1 MKKNKKGIN
10 VSAPIVPYTDQDT
23 YPTHEAIYGKGGWKS
38 VRTIEDLKAI
48 PKERLED
55 GCIVRVVE
63 SSSSSGSAVEFYY
76 DSSIKDGASIP
87 SSITDPIERE
97 VYPYKFR
104 KWAPGYLPT
113 KLSDLENDMAFI
125 AEVHNTEENG
135 DYVYLDPNNADDKNA
150 IEKILVGRARGI
162 YQELALAFL
171 NKNSSTTVKV
181 DTNEDGVVDGNDNS
195 IPIHGLVTVDDTGKI
210 PNDLLE
216 YPGKYVESLVAI
228 FPDDFCYDPL
238 DPASWWDTDDKG
250 VLVKVAPGGPKPAD
264 YPNSDQSEA
273 LGWDHP
279 EVTEKDQKY
288 YISEYYKSSGNSNS
302 IVDNAYRNKVAV
314 VTSSDP
320 NDFSWTASDP
330 IWNDIIYV
338 DEFRRTAFIVKNDG
352 IIVEKSIGRDLIR
365 TIEELM
371 RPATILEVP
380 TEWNNWGISA
390 KVAYQILLEIDK
402 IVAWGEDISDE
413 RNQRKEADAAINA
426 RIDDLWD
433 KLNAHIQDKNN
444 PHNVTREQLG
454 VGESDEVTFSKV
466 TANGFFMS
474 VGSAGKMASK
484 EVMMS
489 DLPAE
494 EETPEEEVISAVSEK
509 TSSAQLLT
517 PRVKISS
524 SNNPSLRVG
533 PSDGSYEWQEELK
546 NEKEEREAADAELNK
561 RIDEVE
567 AAMNAHIA
575 RRDNP
580 HETNRGHLKIDT
592 TDAVVFSKV
601 NAPNGFF
608 QANGTPAVFKVATLD
623 PKEEKLNE
631 LESKIKELEAEI
643 AKLRKV

>member
-1 MKKNKKGIN
+1 MEKNKKGIN

-48 PKERLED
+48 PKGRLED

-125 AEVHNTEENG
+125 AEVHDTEENG
-135 DYVYLDPNNADDKNA
+135 DYTYLDPNNADDKNA

-216 YPGKYVESLVAI
+216 YPGKYVESLVAM
-228 FPDDFCYDPL
+228 FPDDFCEDPL
-238 DPASWWDTDDKG
+238 DPAAYFVYLNGKPSKIDSEGKPVTADT
-250 VLVKVAPGGPKPAD
+250 
-264 YPNSDQSEA
+264 PNSFQSEA
-273 LGWDHP
+273 LKWDHP
-279 EVTEKDQKY
+279 QVTEKDQKY
-288 YISEYYKSSGNSNS
+288 YISEYYKYKENNT
-302 IVDNAYRNKVAV
+302 VYNAYRNKVAV

-380 TEWNNWGISA
+380 TEWDNWGISA

-402 IVAWGEDISDE
+402 IVAWGEDISEE
-413 RNQRKEADAAINA
+413 RNKRKEADEAINK

-474 VGSAGKMASK
+474 VGSAGRMAS
-484 EVMMS
+484 EGIMMS
-489 DLPAE
+489 DISAD
-494 EETPEEEVISAVSEK
+494 EETHEEEVISAVSEK

-517 PRVKISS
+517 SRVRISS
-524 SNNPSLRVG
+524 SSNPSLRVG
-533 PSDGSYEWQEELK
+533 PSDGTYDWQEELE
-546 NEKEEREAADAELNK
+546 NEREEREAADAELNK

-592 TDAVVFSKV
+592 TDAVIFSKV

-608 QANGTPAVFKVATLD
+608 QANGKAAVFKVATPD
-623 PKEEKLNE
+623 PEEEKLNE
-631 LESKIKELEAEI
+631 LESKVKELEAEI

>member
-48 PKERLED
+48 PKGRLED

-125 AEVHNTEENG
+125 AEVHDTEENG
-135 DYVYLDPNNADDKNA
+135 DYTYLDPNNADDKNA

-216 YPGKYVESLVAI
+216 YPGKYVESLVAM
-228 FPDDFCYDPL
+228 FPDDFCEDPL
-238 DPASWWDTDDKG
+238 DPAAYFVYLNGKPSKIDSEGKPVTADT
-250 VLVKVAPGGPKPAD
+250 
-264 YPNSDQSEA
+264 PNSFQSEA
-273 LGWDHP
+273 LKWDHP
-279 EVTEKDQKY
+279 QVTEKDQKY
-288 YISEYYKSSGNSNS
+288 YISEYYKYKENNT
-302 IVDNAYRNKVAV
+302 VYNAYRNKVAV

-380 TEWNNWGISA
+380 TEWDNWGISA

-402 IVAWGEDISDE
+402 IVAWGEDISEE
-413 RNQRKEADAAINA
+413 RNKRKEADEAINK

-474 VGSAGKMASK
+474 VGSAGKMAL
-484 EVMMS
+484 EGIMMS
-489 DLPAE
+489 DISAD
-494 EETPEEEVISAVSEK
+494 EETHEEEVISAVSEK

-517 PRVKISS
+517 PRVRISS
-524 SNNPSLRVG
+524 SSNPSLRVG
-533 PSDGSYEWQEELK
+533 PSDGTYDWQEELE
-546 NEKEEREAADAELNK
+546 NEREEREAADAELNK

-592 TDAVVFSKV
+592 TDAVIFSKV

-608 QANGTPAVFKVATLD
+608 QANGKAAVFKVATPD
-623 PKEEKLNE
+623 PEEEKLNE
-631 LESKIKELEAEI
+631 LESKVKELEAEI

>member
-1 MKKNKKGIN
+1 MGKNKKGIN

-48 PKERLED
+48 PKGRLED

-125 AEVHNTEENG
+125 AEVHDTEENG
-135 DYVYLDPNNADDKNA
+135 DYTYLDPNNADDKNA

-216 YPGKYVESLVAI
+216 YPGKYVESLVAM
-228 FPDDFCYDPL
+228 FPDDFCEDPL
-238 DPASWWDTDDKG
+238 DPAAYFVYLNGKPSKIDSEGKPVTADT
-250 VLVKVAPGGPKPAD
+250 
-264 YPNSDQSEA
+264 PNSFQSEA
-273 LGWDHP
+273 LKWDHP
-279 EVTEKDQKY
+279 QVTEKDQKY
-288 YISEYYKSSGNSNS
+288 YISEYYKYKENNT
-302 IVDNAYRNKVAV
+302 VYNAYRNKVAV

-380 TEWNNWGISA
+380 TEWDNWGISA

-402 IVAWGEDISDE
+402 IVAWGEDISEE
-413 RNQRKEADAAINA
+413 RNKRKEADEAINK

-474 VGSAGKMASK
+474 VGSAGKMAL
-484 EVMMS
+484 EGIMMS
-489 DLPAE
+489 DISAD
-494 EETPEEEVISAVSEK
+494 EETHEEEVISAVSEK

-517 PRVKISS
+517 PRVRISS
-524 SNNPSLRVG
+524 SSNPSLRVG
-533 PSDGSYEWQEELK
+533 PSDGTYDWQEELE
-546 NEKEEREAADAELNK
+546 NEREEREAADAELNK

-592 TDAVVFSKV
+592 TDAVIFSKV

-608 QANGTPAVFKVATLD
+608 QANGKAAVFKVATPD
-623 PKEEKLNE
+623 PEEEKLNE

>member
-1 MKKNKKGIN
+1 MEKNKKGIN

-48 PKERLED
+48 PKGRLED

-125 AEVHNTEENG
+125 AEVHDTEENG
-135 DYVYLDPNNADDKNA
+135 DYTYLDPNNADDKNA

-216 YPGKYVESLVAI
+216 YPGKYVESLVAM
-228 FPDDFCYDPL
+228 FPDDFCEDPL
-238 DPASWWDTDDKG
+238 DPAAYFVYLNRKPSKIDSEGKPVTADT
-250 VLVKVAPGGPKPAD
+250 
-264 YPNSDQSEA
+264 PNSFQSEA
-273 LGWDHP
+273 LKWDHP
-279 EVTEKDQKY
+279 QVTEKDQKY
-288 YISEYYKSSGNSNS
+288 YISEYYKYKENNT
-302 IVDNAYRNKVAV
+302 VYNAYRNKVAV

-380 TEWNNWGISA
+380 TEWDNWGISA

-402 IVAWGEDISDE
+402 IVAWGEDISEE
-413 RNQRKEADAAINA
+413 RNKRKEADEAINK

-474 VGSAGKMASK
+474 VGSAGKMAL
-484 EVMMS
+484 EGIMMS
-489 DLPAE
+489 DISAD
-494 EETPEEEVISAVSEK
+494 EETHEEEVISAVSEK

-517 PRVKISS
+517 PRVRISS
-524 SNNPSLRVG
+524 SSNPSLRVG
-533 PSDGSYEWQEELK
+533 PSDGTYDWQEELE
-546 NEKEEREAADAELNK
+546 NEREEREAADAELNK

-592 TDAVVFSKV
+592 TDAVIFSKV

-608 QANGTPAVFKVATLD
+608 QANGKAAVFKVATPD
-623 PKEEKLNE
+623 PEEEKLNE
-631 LESKIKELEAEI
+631 LESKVKELEAEI

>member
-1 MKKNKKGIN
+1 MEKNKKGIN

-48 PKERLED
+48 PKGRLED

-125 AEVHNTEENG
+125 AEVHDTEENG
-135 DYVYLDPNNADDKNA
+135 DYTYLDPNNADDKNA

-216 YPGKYVESLVAI
+216 YPGKYVESLVAM
-228 FPDDFCYDPL
+228 FPDDFCEDPL
-238 DPASWWDTDDKG
+238 DPAAYFVYLNGKPSKIDSEGKPVTADT
-250 VLVKVAPGGPKPAD
+250 
-264 YPNSDQSEA
+264 PNSFQSEA
-273 LGWDHP
+273 LKWDHP
-279 EVTEKDQKY
+279 QVTEKDQKY
-288 YISEYYKSSGNSNS
+288 YISEYYKYKENNT
-302 IVDNAYRNKVAV
+302 VYNAYRNKVAV

-380 TEWNNWGISA
+380 TEWDNWGISA

-402 IVAWGEDISDE
+402 IVAWGEDISEE
-413 RNQRKEADAAINA
+413 RNKRKEADEAINK

-474 VGSAGKMASK
+474 VGSAGKMAL
-484 EVMMS
+484 EGIMMRDIS
-489 DLPAE
+489 AD
-494 EETPEEEVISAVSEK
+494 EETHEEEVISAVSEK

-517 PRVKISS
+517 PRVRISS
-524 SNNPSLRVG
+524 SSNPSLRVG
-533 PSDGSYEWQEELK
+533 PSDGTYDWQEELE
-546 NEKEEREAADAELNK
+546 NEREEREAADAELNK

-592 TDAVVFSKV
+592 TDAVIFSKV

-608 QANGTPAVFKVATLD
+608 QANGKAAVFKVATPD
-623 PKEEKLNE
+623 PEEEKLNE

>member
-1 MKKNKKGIN
+1 MEKNKKGIN

-228 FPDDFCYDPL
+228 FPDDFCEDPL
-238 DPASWWDTDDKG
+238 DPAAYFVYLNGKPSKIDSEGKPVTADT
-250 VLVKVAPGGPKPAD
+250 
-264 YPNSDQSEA
+264 PNSFQSEA
-273 LGWDHP
+273 LKWDHP
-279 EVTEKDQKY
+279 QVTEKDQKY
-288 YISEYYKSSGNSNS
+288 YISEYYKYKENNT
-302 IVDNAYRNKVAV
+302 VYNAYRNKVAV

-380 TEWNNWGISA
+380 TEWDNLGISA

-402 IVAWGEDISDE
+402 IVAWGEDISEE
-413 RNQRKEADAAINA
+413 RNKRKEADEAINK

-474 VGSAGKMASK
+474 VGSAGKMAL
-484 EVMMS
+484 EGIMMS
-489 DLPAE
+489 DISAD
-494 EETPEEEVISAVSEK
+494 EETHEEEVISAVSEK

-517 PRVKISS
+517 PRVRISS
-524 SNNPSLRVG
+524 SSNPSLRVG
-533 PSDGSYEWQEELK
+533 PSDGTYDWQEELE
-546 NEKEEREAADAELNK
+546 NEREEREAADAELNK

-592 TDAVVFSKV
+592 TDAVIFSKV

-608 QANGTPAVFKVATLD
+608 QANGKAAVFKVATPD
-623 PKEEKLNE
+623 PEEEKLNE

>member
-1 MKKNKKGIN
+1 MEKNKKGIN

-125 AEVHNTEENG
+125 AEVHDTEENG
-135 DYVYLDPNNADDKNA
+135 DYTYLDPNNADDKNA

-216 YPGKYVESLVAI
+216 YPGKYVESLVAM
-228 FPDDFCYDPL
+228 FPDDFCEDPL
-238 DPASWWDTDDKG
+238 DPAAYFVYLNGKPSKIDSEGKPVTADT
-250 VLVKVAPGGPKPAD
+250 
-264 YPNSDQSEA
+264 PNSFQSEA
-273 LGWDHP
+273 LKWDHP
-279 EVTEKDQKY
+279 QVTEKDQKY
-288 YISEYYKSSGNSNS
+288 YISEYYKYKENNT
-302 IVDNAYRNKVAV
+302 VYNAYRNKVAV

-380 TEWNNWGISA
+380 TEWDNWGISA

-474 VGSAGKMASK
+474 VGSAGKMAL
-484 EVMMS
+484 EGIMMS
-489 DLPAE
+489 DISAD
-494 EETPEEEVISAVSEK
+494 EETHEEEVISAVSEK

-517 PRVKISS
+517 PRVRISS
-524 SNNPSLRVG
+524 SSNPSLRVG
-533 PSDGSYEWQEELK
+533 PSDGTYDWQEELE
-546 NEKEEREAADAELNK
+546 NEREERKAADAELNK

-592 TDAVVFSKV
+592 TDAVIFSKV

-608 QANGTPAVFKVATLD
+608 QANGKAAVFKVATPD
-623 PKEEKLNE
+623 PEEEKLNE

>member
-1 MKKNKKGIN
+1 MEKNKKGIN

-48 PKERLED
+48 PKGRLED

-125 AEVHNTEENG
+125 AEVHDTEENG
-135 DYVYLDPNNADDKNA
+135 DYTYLDPNNADDKNA

-216 YPGKYVESLVAI
+216 YPGKYVESLVAM
-228 FPDDFCYDPL
+228 FPDDFCEDPL
-238 DPASWWDTDDKG
+238 DPAAYFVYLNGKPSKIDNEGKPVTADT
-250 VLVKVAPGGPKPAD
+250 
-264 YPNSDQSEA
+264 PNSFQSEA
-273 LGWDHP
+273 LKWDHP
-279 EVTEKDQKY
+279 QVTEKDQKY
-288 YISEYYKSSGNSNS
+288 YISEYYKYKENNT
-302 IVDNAYRNKVAV
+302 VYNAYRNKVAV

-380 TEWNNWGISA
+380 TEWDNWGISA

-402 IVAWGEDISDE
+402 IVAWGEDISEE
-413 RNQRKEADAAINA
+413 RNKRKEADEAINK

-474 VGSAGKMASK
+474 VGSAGKMAL
-484 EVMMS
+484 EGIMMS
-489 DLPAE
+489 DISAD
-494 EETPEEEVISAVSEK
+494 EETHEEEVISAVSEK

-517 PRVKISS
+517 PRVRISS
-524 SNNPSLRVG
+524 SSNPSLRVG
-533 PSDGSYEWQEELK
+533 PSDGTYDWQEELE
-546 NEKEEREAADAELNK
+546 NEREEREAADAELNK

-592 TDAVVFSKV
+592 TDAVIFSKV

-608 QANGTPAVFKVATLD
+608 QANGKAAVFKVATPD
-623 PKEEKLNE
+623 PEEEKLNE

>member
-1 MKKNKKGIN
+1 MEKNKKGIN

-48 PKERLED
+48 PKGRLED

-125 AEVHNTEENG
+125 AEVHDTEENG
-135 DYVYLDPNNADDKNA
+135 DYTYLDPNNADDKNA
-150 IEKILVGRARGI
+150 IEKILAGRARGI

-216 YPGKYVESLVAI
+216 YPGKYVESLVAM
-228 FPDDFCYDPL
+228 FPDDFCEDPL
-238 DPASWWDTDDKG
+238 DPAAYFVYLNGKPSKIDSEGKPVTADT
-250 VLVKVAPGGPKPAD
+250 
-264 YPNSDQSEA
+264 PNSFQSEA
-273 LGWDHP
+273 LKWDHP
-279 EVTEKDQKY
+279 QVTEKDQKY
-288 YISEYYKSSGNSNS
+288 YISEYYKYKENNT
-302 IVDNAYRNKVAV
+302 VYNAYRNKVAV

-494 EETPEEEVISAVSEK
+494 EETHEEEVISAVSEK

-608 QANGTPAVFKVATLD
+608 QANGKAAVFKVATPD
-623 PKEEKLNE
+623 PEEEKLNE
-631 LESKIKELEAEI
+631 LESKVKELEAEI

>member
-1 MKKNKKGIN
+1 MEKNKKGIN

-48 PKERLED
+48 PKGRLED

-125 AEVHNTEENG
+125 AEVHDTEENG
-135 DYVYLDPNNADDKNA
+135 DYTYLDPNNADDKNA

-210 PNDLLE
+210 PNNLLE
-216 YPGKYVESLVAI
+216 YPGKYVESLVAM
-228 FPDDFCYDPL
+228 FPDDFCEDPL
-238 DPASWWDTDDKG
+238 DPAAYFVYLNGKPSKIDSEGKPVTADT
-250 VLVKVAPGGPKPAD
+250 
-264 YPNSDQSEA
+264 PNSFQSEA

-279 EVTEKDQKY
+279 QVTEKDQKY
-288 YISEYYKSSGNSNS
+288 YISEYYKYKENNT
-302 IVDNAYRNKVAV
+302 VYNAYRNKVAV

-380 TEWNNWGISA
+380 TEWDNWGISA

-402 IVAWGEDISDE
+402 IVAWGEDISEE
-413 RNQRKEADAAINA
+413 RNKRKEADEAINK

-474 VGSAGKMASK
+474 VGSAGKMAL
-484 EVMMS
+484 EGIMMS
-489 DLPAE
+489 DISAD
-494 EETPEEEVISAVSEK
+494 EETHEEEVISAVSEK

-517 PRVKISS
+517 PRVRISS
-524 SNNPSLRVG
+524 SSNPSLRVG
-533 PSDGSYEWQEELK
+533 PSDGTYDWQEELE
-546 NEKEEREAADAELNK
+546 NEREEREAADAELNK

-592 TDAVVFSKV
+592 TDAVIFSKV

-608 QANGTPAVFKVATLD
+608 QANGKAAVFKVATPD
-623 PKEEKLNE
+623 PEEEKLNE

>member
-1 MKKNKKGIN
+1 MEKNKKGIN

-48 PKERLED
+48 PKGRLED

-125 AEVHNTEENG
+125 AEVHDTEENG
-135 DYVYLDPNNADDKNA
+135 DYTYLDPNNADDKNA

-216 YPGKYVESLVAI
+216 YPGKYVESLVAM
-228 FPDDFCYDPL
+228 FPDDFCEDPL
-238 DPASWWDTDDKG
+238 DPAAYFVYLNGKPSKIDSEGKPVTADT
-250 VLVKVAPGGPKPAD
+250 
-264 YPNSDQSEA
+264 PNSFQSEA
-273 LGWDHP
+273 LKWNHP
-279 EVTEKDQKY
+279 QVTEKDQKY
-288 YISEYYKSSGNSNS
+288 YISEYYKYKENNT
-302 IVDNAYRNKVAV
+302 VYNAYRNKVAV

-338 DEFRRTAFIVKNDG
+338 DEIRRTAFIVKNDG

-380 TEWNNWGISA
+380 TEWDNWGISA

-402 IVAWGEDISDE
+402 IVAWGEDISEE
-413 RNQRKEADAAINA
+413 RNKRKEADEAINK

-474 VGSAGKMASK
+474 VGSAGKMAL
-484 EVMMS
+484 EGIMMS
-489 DLPAE
+489 DISAD
-494 EETPEEEVISAVSEK
+494 EETHEEEVISAVSEK

-517 PRVKISS
+517 PRVRISS
-524 SNNPSLRVG
+524 SSNPSLRVG
-533 PSDGSYEWQEELK
+533 PSDGTYDWQEELE
-546 NEKEEREAADAELNK
+546 NEREEREAADAELNK

-592 TDAVVFSKV
+592 TDAVIFSKV

-608 QANGTPAVFKVATLD
+608 QANGKAAVFKVATPD
-623 PKEEKLNE
+623 PEEEKLNE
-631 LESKIKELEAEI
+631 LESKVKELEAEI

>member
-1 MKKNKKGIN
+1 MEKNKKGIN

-38 VRTIEDLKAI
+38 VRTMEDLKAI
-48 PKERLED
+48 PKGRLED

-125 AEVHNTEENG
+125 AEVHDTEENG
-135 DYVYLDPNNADDKNA
+135 DYTYLDPNNADDKNA

-216 YPGKYVESLVAI
+216 YPGKYVESLVAM
-228 FPDDFCYDPL
+228 FPDDFCEDPL
-238 DPASWWDTDDKG
+238 DPAAYFVYLNG
-250 VLVKVAPGGPKPAD
+250 KPSKIDSEGKPVTAGT
-264 YPNSDQSEA
+264 PNSFQSEA
-273 LGWDHP
+273 LKWDHP
-279 EVTEKDQKY
+279 QVTEKDQKY
-288 YISEYYKSSGNSNS
+288 YISEYYKYKENNT
-302 IVDNAYRNKVAV
+302 VYNAYRNKVAV

-380 TEWNNWGISA
+380 TEWDNWGISA

-402 IVAWGEDISDE
+402 IVAWGEDISEE
-413 RNQRKEADAAINA
+413 RNKRKEADEAINK

-474 VGSAGKMASK
+474 VGSAGKMAL
-484 EVMMS
+484 EGIMMS
-489 DLPAE
+489 DISAD
-494 EETPEEEVISAVSEK
+494 EETHEEEVISAVSEK

-517 PRVKISS
+517 PRVRISS
-524 SNNPSLRVG
+524 SSNPSLRVG
-533 PSDGSYEWQEELK
+533 PSDGTYDWQEELE
-546 NEKEEREAADAELNK
+546 NEREEREAADAELNK

-592 TDAVVFSKV
+592 TDAVIFSKV

-608 QANGTPAVFKVATLD
+608 QANGKAAVFKVATPD
-623 PKEEKLNE
+623 PEEEKLNE

>member
-1 MKKNKKGIN
+1 MEKNKKGIN

-48 PKERLED
+48 PKGRLED

-125 AEVHNTEENG
+125 AEVHDTEENG
-135 DYVYLDPNNADDKNA
+135 DYTYLDPNNADDKNA

-216 YPGKYVESLVAI
+216 YPGKYVESLVAM
-228 FPDDFCYDPL
+228 FPDDFCEDPL
-238 DPASWWDTDDKG
+238 DPAAYFVYLNGKPSKIDSEGKPVTADT
-250 VLVKVAPGGPKPAD
+250 
-264 YPNSDQSEA
+264 PNSFQSEA
-273 LGWDHP
+273 LKWDHP
-279 EVTEKDQKY
+279 QVTEKDQKY
-288 YISEYYKSSGNSNS
+288 YISEYYKYKENNT
-302 IVDNAYRNKVAV
+302 VYNAYRNKVAV

-380 TEWNNWGISA
+380 TEWDNWGISA

-402 IVAWGEDISDE
+402 IVAWGEDISEE
-413 RNQRKEADAAINA
+413 RNKRKEADEAINK

-474 VGSAGKMASK
+474 VGSAGRMASK
-484 EVMMS
+484 GIMMS
-489 DLPAE
+489 DISAD
-494 EETPEEEVISAVSEK
+494 EETHEEEVISAVSEK

-517 PRVKISS
+517 SRVRISS
-524 SNNPSLRVG
+524 SSNPSLRVG
-533 PSDGSYEWQEELK
+533 PSDGTYDWQEELE
-546 NEKEEREAADAELNK
+546 NEREEREAADAELNK

>member
-1 MKKNKKGIN
+1 MEKNKKGIN

-48 PKERLED
+48 PKGRLED

-63 SSSSSGSAVEFYY
+63 SSSSSRSAVEFYY

-125 AEVHNTEENG
+125 AEVHDTEENG
-135 DYVYLDPNNADDKNA
+135 DYTYLDPNNADDKNA

-216 YPGKYVESLVAI
+216 YPGKYVESLVAM
-228 FPDDFCYDPL
+228 FPDDFCEDPL
-238 DPASWWDTDDKG
+238 DPAAYFVYLNGKPSKIDSEGKPVTADT
-250 VLVKVAPGGPKPAD
+250 
-264 YPNSDQSEA
+264 PNSFQSEA
-273 LGWDHP
+273 LKWDHP
-279 EVTEKDQKY
+279 QVTEKDQKY
-288 YISEYYKSSGNSNS
+288 YISEYYKYKENNT
-302 IVDNAYRNKVAV
+302 VYNAYRNKVAV

-380 TEWNNWGISA
+380 TEWDNWGISA

-402 IVAWGEDISDE
+402 IVAWGEDISEE
-413 RNQRKEADAAINA
+413 RNKRKEADEAINK

-484 EVMMS
+484 KVMMS

-494 EETPEEEVISAVSEK
+494 EETHEEEVISAVSEK

>member
-1 MKKNKKGIN
+1 MEKNKKGIN

-48 PKERLED
+48 PKGRLED

-125 AEVHNTEENG
+125 AEVHDTEENG
-135 DYVYLDPNNADDKNA
+135 DYTYLDPNNADDKNA

-216 YPGKYVESLVAI
+216 YPGKYVESLVAM
-228 FPDDFCYDPL
+228 FPDDFCEDPL
-238 DPASWWDTDDKG
+238 DPAAYFVYLNGKPSKIDSEGKPVTADT
-250 VLVKVAPGGPKPAD
+250 
-264 YPNSDQSEA
+264 PNSFQSEA
-273 LGWDHP
+273 LKWDHP
-279 EVTEKDQKY
+279 QVTEKDQKY
-288 YISEYYKSSGNSNS
+288 YISEYYKYKENNT
-302 IVDNAYRNKVAV
+302 VYNAYRNKVAV

-320 NDFSWTASDP
+320 NDFSWTASNP

-380 TEWNNWGISA
+380 TEWDNWGISA

-402 IVAWGEDISDE
+402 IVAWGEDISEE
-413 RNQRKEADAAINA
+413 RNKRKEADEAINK

-474 VGSAGKMASK
+474 VGSAGRMAS
-484 EVMMS
+484 EGIMMS
-489 DLPAE
+489 DISAD
-494 EETPEEEVISAVSEK
+494 EETHEEEVISAVSEK

-517 PRVKISS
+517 PRVRISS
-524 SNNPSLRVG
+524 SSNPSLRVG
-533 PSDGSYEWQEELK
+533 PSDGTYDWQEELE
-546 NEKEEREAADAELNK
+546 NEREEREAADAELNK

-592 TDAVVFSKV
+592 TDAVIFSKV

-608 QANGTPAVFKVATLD
+608 QANGKAAVFKVATPD
-623 PKEEKLNE
+623 PEEEKLNE
-631 LESKIKELEAEI
+631 LESKVKELEAEI

>member
-1 MKKNKKGIN
+1 MEKNKKGIN

-48 PKERLED
+48 PKGRLED

-125 AEVHNTEENG
+125 AEVHDTEENG
-135 DYVYLDPNNADDKNA
+135 DYTYLDPNNADDKNA

-216 YPGKYVESLVAI
+216 YPGKYVESLVAM
-228 FPDDFCYDPL
+228 FPDDFCEDPL
-238 DPASWWDTDDKG
+238 DPAAYFVYLNGKPSKIDSEGKPVTADT
-250 VLVKVAPGGPKPAD
+250 
-264 YPNSDQSEA
+264 PNSFQSEA

-279 EVTEKDQKY
+279 QVTEKDQKY
-288 YISEYYKSSGNSNS
+288 YISEYYKYKENNT
-302 IVDNAYRNKVAV
+302 VYNAYRNKVAV

-380 TEWNNWGISA
+380 TEWDNWGISA

-402 IVAWGEDISDE
+402 IVAWGEDISEE
-413 RNQRKEADAAINA
+413 RNKRKEADEAINK

-474 VGSAGKMASK
+474 VGSAGKMAL
-484 EVMMS
+484 EGIMMS
-489 DLPAE
+489 DISAD
-494 EETPEEEVISAVSEK
+494 EETHEEEVISAVSEK

-517 PRVKISS
+517 PRVRISS
-524 SNNPSLRVG
+524 SSNPSLRVG
-533 PSDGSYEWQEELK
+533 PSDGTYDWQEELE
-546 NEKEEREAADAELNK
+546 NEREEREAADAELNK

-592 TDAVVFSKV
+592 TDAVIFSKV

-608 QANGTPAVFKVATLD
+608 QANGKAAVFKVATPD
-623 PKEEKLNE
+623 PEEEKLNE

>member
-1 MKKNKKGIN
+1 MEKNKKGIN

-48 PKERLED
+48 PKGRLED

-125 AEVHNTEENG
+125 AEVHDTEENG
-135 DYVYLDPNNADDKNA
+135 DYTYLDPNNADDKNA

-216 YPGKYVESLVAI
+216 YPGKYVESLVAM
-228 FPDDFCYDPL
+228 FPDDFCEDPL
-238 DPASWWDTDDKG
+238 DPAAYFVYLNGKPSKIDSEGKPVTADT
-250 VLVKVAPGGPKPAD
+250 
-264 YPNSDQSEA
+264 PNSFQSEA
-273 LGWDHP
+273 LKWDHP
-279 EVTEKDQKY
+279 QVTEKDQKY
-288 YISEYYKSSGNSNS
+288 YISEYYKYKENNT
-302 IVDNAYRNKVAV
+302 VYNAYRNKVAV

-380 TEWNNWGISA
+380 TEWDNWGISA

-402 IVAWGEDISDE
+402 IVAWGEDISEE
-413 RNQRKEADAAINA
+413 RNKRKEADEAINK

-474 VGSAGKMASK
+474 IGSAGKMAL
-484 EVMMS
+484 EGIMMS
-489 DLPAE
+489 DISAD
-494 EETPEEEVISAVSEK
+494 EETHEEEVISAVSEK

-517 PRVKISS
+517 PRVRISS
-524 SNNPSLRVG
+524 SSNPSLRVG
-533 PSDGSYEWQEELK
+533 PSDGTYDWQEELE
-546 NEKEEREAADAELNK
+546 NEREEREAADAELNK

-592 TDAVVFSKV
+592 TDAVIFSKV

-608 QANGTPAVFKVATLD
+608 QANGKAAVFKVATPD
-623 PKEEKLNE
+623 PEEEKLNE

>member
-1 MKKNKKGIN
+1 MEKNKKGIN

-48 PKERLED
+48 PKGRLED

-125 AEVHNTEENG
+125 AEVHDTEENG
-135 DYVYLDPNNADDKNA
+135 DYTYLDPNNADDKNA

-181 DTNEDGVVDGNDNS
+181 DTNENGVVDGNDNS

-216 YPGKYVESLVAI
+216 YPGKYVESLVAM
-228 FPDDFCYDPL
+228 FPDDFCEDPL
-238 DPASWWDTDDKG
+238 DPAAYFVYLNGKPSKIDSEGKPVTADT
-250 VLVKVAPGGPKPAD
+250 
-264 YPNSDQSEA
+264 PNSFQSEA
-273 LGWDHP
+273 LKWDHP
-279 EVTEKDQKY
+279 QVTEKDQKY
-288 YISEYYKSSGNSNS
+288 YISEYYKYKENNT
-302 IVDNAYRNKVAV
+302 VYNAYRNKVAV

-380 TEWNNWGISA
+380 TEWDNWGISA

-402 IVAWGEDISDE
+402 IVAWGEDISEE
-413 RNQRKEADAAINA
+413 RNKRKEADEAINK

-474 VGSAGKMASK
+474 VGSAGKMAL
-484 EVMMS
+484 EGIMMS
-489 DLPAE
+489 DISAD
-494 EETPEEEVISAVSEK
+494 EETHEEEVISAVSEK

-517 PRVKISS
+517 PRVRISS
-524 SNNPSLRVG
+524 SSNPSLRVG
-533 PSDGSYEWQEELK
+533 PSDGTYDWQEELE
-546 NEKEEREAADAELNK
+546 NEREEREAADAELNK

-592 TDAVVFSKV
+592 TDAVIFSKV

-608 QANGTPAVFKVATLD
+608 QANGRAAVFKVATPD
-623 PKEEKLNE
+623 PEEEKLNE

>member
-1 MKKNKKGIN
+1 MEKNKKGIN

-48 PKERLED
+48 PKGRLED

-125 AEVHNTEENG
+125 AEVHDTEENG
-135 DYVYLDPNNADDKNA
+135 DYTYLDPNNADDKNV

-216 YPGKYVESLVAI
+216 YPGKYVESLVAM
-228 FPDDFCYDPL
+228 FPDDFCEDPL
-238 DPASWWDTDDKG
+238 DPAAYFVYLNG
-250 VLVKVAPGGPKPAD
+250 KPSKIDSEGKPVTANT
-264 YPNSDQSEA
+264 PNSFQSEA
-273 LGWDHP
+273 LKWDHP
-279 EVTEKDQKY
+279 QVTEKDQKY
-288 YISEYYKSSGNSNS
+288 YISEYYKYKENNT
-302 IVDNAYRNKVAV
+302 VYNAYRNKVAV

-380 TEWNNWGISA
+380 TEWDNWGISA

-402 IVAWGEDISDE
+402 IVAWGEDISEE
-413 RNQRKEADAAINA
+413 RNKRKEADEAINK

-474 VGSAGKMASK
+474 VGSAGRMAS
-484 EVMMS
+484 EGIMMS
-489 DLPAE
+489 DISAD
-494 EETPEEEVISAVSEK
+494 EETHEEEVISAVSEK

-517 PRVKISS
+517 PRVRISS
-524 SNNPSLRVG
+524 SSNPSLRVG
-533 PSDGSYEWQEELK
+533 PSDGTYDWQKELE
-546 NEKEEREAADAELNK
+546 NEREEREAADAELNK

-592 TDAVVFSKV
+592 TDAVIFSKV

-608 QANGTPAVFKVATLD
+608 QANGKAAVFKVATPD
-623 PKEEKLNE
+623 PEEEKLNE
-631 LESKIKELEAEI
+631 LESKVKELEAEI

>member
-48 PKERLED
+48 PEGRLED

-63 SSSSSGSAVEFYY
+63 SSSSSGTAVEFYY

-113 KLSDLENDMAFI
+113 KLSDLENDEAFI

-135 DYVYLDPNNADDKNA
+135 DYVYLDPNNADNKGA
-150 IEKILVGRARGI
+150 IEEILVNRARGI

-195 IPIHGLVTVDDTGKI
+195 IPVHGLVTVDDTGKI
-210 PNDLLE
+210 PNELLE
-216 YPGKYVESLVAI
+216 YPGKYVESLVAL
-228 FPDDFCYDPL
+228 FPDDYCEDPL
-238 DPASWWDTDDKG
+238 DPAAWWDTVNG
-250 VLVKVAPGGPKPAD
+250 VLTKVATGGQPKPTDHPDA
-264 YPNSDQSEA
+264 YQSEV
-273 LGWDHP
+273 LWDEHP

-288 YISEYYKSSGNSNS
+288 YITEYYMHERGGEVNNS
-302 IVDNAYRNKVAV
+302 YRNKVAV

-320 NDFSWTASDP
+320 SNFSWTASEP

-338 DEFRRTAFIVKNDG
+338 DELRRTAFIVKNDG
-352 IIVEKSIGRDLIR
+352 LIIEKSIGRDLIR

-380 TEWNNWGISA
+380 IEWDHWGISA

-402 IVAWGEDISDE
+402 IVKWGEDISE
-413 RNQRKEADAAINA
+413 EKNQRKEADAAINA

-444 PHNVTREQLG
+444 PHGVTREQLG
-454 VGESDEVTFSKV
+454 VGEGDEVTFSKV
-466 TANGFFMS
+466 TAGGFFMS
-474 VGSAGKMASK
+474 TGSKMMAS
-484 EVMMS
+484 EEIMMTTTS
-489 DLPAE
+489 AD
-494 EETPEEEVISAVSEK
+494 EETHEEGISAERE
-509 TSSAQLLT
+509 TITAQEIT
-517 PRVKISS
+517 PRVRISS

-533 PSDGSYEWQEELK
+533 PSDGSYEWQEELAT
-546 NEKEEREAADAELNK
+546 EKEEREAADAELNK
-561 RIDEVE
+561 RIDELE

-592 TDAVVFSKV
+592 TDAVTFNKV

-608 QANGTPAVFKVATLD
+608 QANGKAAVFKMATPD
-623 PKEEKLNE
+623 PEEEKLNE
-631 LESKIKELEAEI
+631 LESKVKELEAEI
-643 AKLRKV
+643 AKLRKI

>member
-1 MKKNKKGIN
+1 MEKNKKGIN

-48 PKERLED
+48 PKGRLED

-125 AEVHNTEENG
+125 AEVHDTEENG
-135 DYVYLDPNNADDKNA
+135 DYTYLDPNNADDKNA

-171 NKNSSTTVKV
+171 NKNSSTTIKV

-216 YPGKYVESLVAI
+216 YPGKYVESLVAM
-228 FPDDFCYDPL
+228 FPDDFCEDPL
-238 DPASWWDTDDKG
+238 DPAAYFVYLNGKPSKIDSEGKPVTADT
-250 VLVKVAPGGPKPAD
+250 
-264 YPNSDQSEA
+264 PNSFQSEA
-273 LGWDHP
+273 LKWDHP
-279 EVTEKDQKY
+279 QVTEKDQKY
-288 YISEYYKSSGNSNS
+288 YISEYYKYKENNT
-302 IVDNAYRNKVAV
+302 VYNAYRNKVAV

-380 TEWNNWGISA
+380 TEWDNWGISA

-402 IVAWGEDISDE
+402 IVAWGEDISEE
-413 RNQRKEADAAINA
+413 RNKRKEADEAINK

-474 VGSAGKMASK
+474 VGSAGKMAL
-484 EVMMS
+484 EGIMMS
-489 DLPAE
+489 DISAD
-494 EETPEEEVISAVSEK
+494 EETHEEEVISAVSEK

-517 PRVKISS
+517 PRVRISS
-524 SNNPSLRVG
+524 SSNPSLRVG
-533 PSDGSYEWQEELK
+533 PSDGTYDWQEELE
-546 NEKEEREAADAELNK
+546 NEREEREAADAELNK

-580 HETNRGHLKIDT
+580 HETNRRHLKIDT
-592 TDAVVFSKV
+592 TDAVIFSKV

-608 QANGTPAVFKVATLD
+608 QANGKAAVFKVATPD
-623 PKEEKLNE
+623 PEEEKLNE
-631 LESKIKELEAEI
+631 LESKVKELEAEI

>member
-1 MKKNKKGIN
+1 MEKNKKGIN
-10 VSAPIVPYTDQDT
+10 VSAPIVPNTDQDT

-48 PKERLED
+48 PKGRLED

-125 AEVHNTEENG
+125 AEVHDTEENG
-135 DYVYLDPNNADDKNA
+135 DYTYLDPNNADDKNA

-216 YPGKYVESLVAI
+216 YPGKYVESLVAM
-228 FPDDFCYDPL
+228 FPDDFCEDPL
-238 DPASWWDTDDKG
+238 DPAAYFVYLNEKPSKIDSEGKPVTADT
-250 VLVKVAPGGPKPAD
+250 
-264 YPNSDQSEA
+264 PNSFQSEA
-273 LGWDHP
+273 LKWDHP
-279 EVTEKDQKY
+279 QVTEKDQKY
-288 YISEYYKSSGNSNS
+288 YISEYYKYKENNT
-302 IVDNAYRNKVAV
+302 VYNAYRNKVAV

-380 TEWNNWGISA
+380 TEWDNWGISA

-402 IVAWGEDISDE
+402 IVAWGEDISEE
-413 RNQRKEADAAINA
+413 RNKRKEADEAINK

-474 VGSAGKMASK
+474 VGSAGKMAL
-484 EVMMS
+484 EGIMMS
-489 DLPAE
+489 DISAD
-494 EETPEEEVISAVSEK
+494 EETHEEEVISAVSEK

-517 PRVKISS
+517 PRVRISS
-524 SNNPSLRVG
+524 SSNPSLRVG
-533 PSDGSYEWQEELK
+533 PSDGTYDWQEELE
-546 NEKEEREAADAELNK
+546 NEREEREAADAELNK

-592 TDAVVFSKV
+592 TDAVIFSKV

-608 QANGTPAVFKVATLD
+608 QANGKAAVFKVATPD
-623 PKEEKLNE
+623 PEEEKLNE

>member
-1 MKKNKKGIN
+1 MEKNKKGIN

-48 PKERLED
+48 PKGRLED

-125 AEVHNTEENG
+125 AEVHDTEENG
-135 DYVYLDPNNADDKNA
+135 DYTYLDPNNADDKNA

-181 DTNEDGVVDGNDNS
+181 DTNEDGVIDGNDNS

-216 YPGKYVESLVAI
+216 YPGKYVESLVAM
-228 FPDDFCYDPL
+228 FPDDFCEDPL
-238 DPASWWDTDDKG
+238 DPAAYFVYLNGKPSKIDSEGKPVTADT
-250 VLVKVAPGGPKPAD
+250 
-264 YPNSDQSEA
+264 PNSFQSEA
-273 LGWDHP
+273 LKWDHP
-279 EVTEKDQKY
+279 QVTEKDQKY
-288 YISEYYKSSGNSNS
+288 YISEYYKYKENNT
-302 IVDNAYRNKVAV
+302 VYNAYRNKVAV

-380 TEWNNWGISA
+380 TEWDNWGISA

-402 IVAWGEDISDE
+402 IVAWGEDISEE
-413 RNQRKEADAAINA
+413 RNKRKEADEAINK

-474 VGSAGKMASK
+474 VGSAGKMAL
-484 EVMMS
+484 EGIMMS
-489 DLPAE
+489 DISAD
-494 EETPEEEVISAVSEK
+494 EETHEEEVISAVSEK

-580 HETNRGHLKIDT
+580 HKTNRGHLKIDT

>member
-1 MKKNKKGIN
+1 MEKNKKGIN

-48 PKERLED
+48 PKGRLED

-125 AEVHNTEENG
+125 AEVHDTEENG
-135 DYVYLDPNNADDKNA
+135 DYTYLDPNNADDKNA

-216 YPGKYVESLVAI
+216 YPGKYVESLVAM
-228 FPDDFCYDPL
+228 FPDDFCEDPL
-238 DPASWWDTDDKG
+238 DPAAYFVYLNRKPSKIDSEGKPVTADT
-250 VLVKVAPGGPKPAD
+250 
-264 YPNSDQSEA
+264 PNSFQSEA
-273 LGWDHP
+273 LKWDHP
-279 EVTEKDQKY
+279 QVTEKDQKY
-288 YISEYYKSSGNSNS
+288 YISEYYKYKENNT
-302 IVDNAYRNKVAV
+302 VYNAYRNKVAV

-380 TEWNNWGISA
+380 TEWDNWGISA

-402 IVAWGEDISDE
+402 IVAWGEDISEE
-413 RNQRKEADAAINA
+413 RNKRKEADEAINK

-474 VGSAGKMASK
+474 VGSAGKMAL
-484 EVMMS
+484 EGIMMS
-489 DLPAE
+489 DISAD
-494 EETPEEEVISAVSEK
+494 EETHEEEVISAVSEK

-517 PRVKISS
+517 PRVRISS
-524 SNNPSLRVG
+524 SSNPSLRVG
-533 PSDGSYEWQEELK
+533 PSDGTYDWQEELE
-546 NEKEEREAADAELNK
+546 NEREEREAADAELNK

-608 QANGTPAVFKVATLD
+608 QANGKAAVFKVATPD
-623 PKEEKLNE
+623 PEEEKLNE

>member
-1 MKKNKKGIN
+1 MEKNKKGIN

-48 PKERLED
+48 PKGRLED

-125 AEVHNTEENG
+125 AEVHDTEENG
-135 DYVYLDPNNADDKNA
+135 DYTYLDPNNANDKNA

-216 YPGKYVESLVAI
+216 YPGKYVESLVAM
-228 FPDDFCYDPL
+228 FPDDFCEDPL
-238 DPASWWDTDDKG
+238 DPAAYFVYLNGKPSKIDSEGKPVTADT
-250 VLVKVAPGGPKPAD
+250 
-264 YPNSDQSEA
+264 PNSFQSEA
-273 LGWDHP
+273 LKWDHP
-279 EVTEKDQKY
+279 QVTEKDQKY
-288 YISEYYKSSGNSNS
+288 YISEYYKYKENNT
-302 IVDNAYRNKVAV
+302 VYNAYRNKVAV

-380 TEWNNWGISA
+380 TEWDNWGISA

-402 IVAWGEDISDE
+402 IVAWGEDISEE
-413 RNQRKEADAAINA
+413 RNKRKEADEAINK

-474 VGSAGKMASK
+474 VGSAGKMAL
-484 EVMMS
+484 EGIMMS
-489 DLPAE
+489 DISAD
-494 EETPEEEVISAVSEK
+494 EETHEEEVISAVSEK

-517 PRVKISS
+517 PRVRISS
-524 SNNPSLRVG
+524 SSNPSLRVG
-533 PSDGSYEWQEELK
+533 PSDGTYDWQEELE
-546 NEKEEREAADAELNK
+546 NEREEREAADAELNK

-592 TDAVVFSKV
+592 TDAVIFSKV

-608 QANGTPAVFKVATLD
+608 QANGKAAVFKVATPD
-623 PKEEKLNE
+623 PEEEKLNE

>member
-1 MKKNKKGIN
+1 MEKNKKGIN

-38 VRTIEDLKAI
+38 VRTIGDLKAI
-48 PKERLED
+48 PKGRLED

-125 AEVHNTEENG
+125 AEVHDTEENG
-135 DYVYLDPNNADDKNA
+135 DYTYLDPNNADDKNA

-216 YPGKYVESLVAI
+216 YPGKYVESLVAM
-228 FPDDFCYDPL
+228 FPDDFCEDPL
-238 DPASWWDTDDKG
+238 DPAAYFVYLNGKPSKIDSEGKPVTADT
-250 VLVKVAPGGPKPAD
+250 
-264 YPNSDQSEA
+264 PNSFQSEA
-273 LGWDHP
+273 LKWDHP
-279 EVTEKDQKY
+279 QVTEKDQKY
-288 YISEYYKSSGNSNS
+288 YISEYYKYKENNT
-302 IVDNAYRNKVAV
+302 VYNAYRNKVAV

-380 TEWNNWGISA
+380 TEWDNWGISA

-402 IVAWGEDISDE
+402 IVAWGEDISEE
-413 RNQRKEADAAINA
+413 RNKRKEADEAINK

-474 VGSAGKMASK
+474 VGSAGKMAL
-484 EVMMS
+484 EGIMMS
-489 DLPAE
+489 DISAD
-494 EETPEEEVISAVSEK
+494 EETHEEEVISAVSEK

-517 PRVKISS
+517 PRVRISS
-524 SNNPSLRVG
+524 SSNPSLRVG
-533 PSDGSYEWQEELK
+533 PSDGTYDWQEELE
-546 NEKEEREAADAELNK
+546 NEREEREAADAELNK

-592 TDAVVFSKV
+592 TDAVIFSKV

-608 QANGTPAVFKVATLD
+608 QANGKAAVFKVATPD
-623 PKEEKLNE
+623 PEEEKLNE
-631 LESKIKELEAEI
+631 LESKVKELEAEI

>member
-1 MKKNKKGIN
+1 MEKNKKGIN

-48 PKERLED
+48 PKGRLED

-125 AEVHNTEENG
+125 AEVHDTEENG
-135 DYVYLDPNNADDKNA
+135 DYTYLDPNNADDKNA

-216 YPGKYVESLVAI
+216 YPGKYVESLVAM
-228 FPDDFCYDPL
+228 FPDDFCEDPL
-238 DPASWWDTDDKG
+238 DPAAYFVYLNGKPSKIDSEGKPVTADT
-250 VLVKVAPGGPKPAD
+250 
-264 YPNSDQSEA
+264 PNSFQSEA
-273 LGWDHP
+273 LKWDHP
-279 EVTEKDQKY
+279 QVTEKDQKY
-288 YISEYYKSSGNSNS
+288 YISEYYKYKENNT
-302 IVDNAYRNKVAV
+302 VYNAYRNKVAV

-380 TEWNNWGISA
+380 TEWDNWGISA

-402 IVAWGEDISDE
+402 IVAWGEDISEE
-413 RNQRKEADAAINA
+413 RNKRKEADEAINK

-474 VGSAGKMASK
+474 VGSAGRMAS
-484 EVMMS
+484 EGIMMS
-489 DLPAE
+489 DISAD
-494 EETPEEEVISAVSEK
+494 EETHEEEVISAVSEK

-517 PRVKISS
+517 PRVRISS
-524 SNNPSLRVG
+524 SSNPSLRVG
-533 PSDGSYEWQEELK
+533 LSDGTYDWQEELE
-546 NEKEEREAADAELNK
+546 NEREEREAADAELNK

-592 TDAVVFSKV
+592 TDAVIFSKV

-608 QANGTPAVFKVATLD
+608 QANGKAAVFKVATPD
-623 PKEEKLNE
+623 PEEEKLNE
-631 LESKIKELEAEI
+631 LESKVKELEAEI

>member
-1 MKKNKKGIN
+1 MEKNKKGIN

-48 PKERLED
+48 PKGRLED

-125 AEVHNTEENG
+125 AEVHDTEENG
-135 DYVYLDPNNADDKNA
+135 DYTYLDPNNADDKNA

-216 YPGKYVESLVAI
+216 YPGKYVESLVAM
-228 FPDDFCYDPL
+228 FPDDFCKDPL
-238 DPASWWDTDDKG
+238 DPAAYFVYLNGKPSKIDSEGKPVTADT
-250 VLVKVAPGGPKPAD
+250 
-264 YPNSDQSEA
+264 PNSFQSEA
-273 LGWDHP
+273 LKWDHP
-279 EVTEKDQKY
+279 QVTEKDQKY
-288 YISEYYKSSGNSNS
+288 YISEYYKYKENNT
-302 IVDNAYRNKVAV
+302 VYNAYRNKVAV

-380 TEWNNWGISA
+380 TEWDNWGISA

-402 IVAWGEDISDE
+402 IVAWGEDISEE
-413 RNQRKEADAAINA
+413 RNKRKEADEAINK

-474 VGSAGKMASK
+474 VGSAGKMAL
-484 EVMMS
+484 EGIMMS
-489 DLPAE
+489 DISAD
-494 EETPEEEVISAVSEK
+494 EETHEEEVISAVSEK

-517 PRVKISS
+517 PRVRISS
-524 SNNPSLRVG
+524 SSNPSLRVG
-533 PSDGSYEWQEELK
+533 PSDGTYDWQEELE
-546 NEKEEREAADAELNK
+546 NEREEREAADAELNK

-592 TDAVVFSKV
+592 TDAVIFSKV

-608 QANGTPAVFKVATLD
+608 QANGKAAVFKVATPD
-623 PKEEKLNE
+623 PEEEKLNE

>member
-1 MKKNKKGIN
+1 MEKNKKGIN

-48 PKERLED
+48 PKGRLED

-125 AEVHNTEENG
+125 AEVHDTEENG
-135 DYVYLDPNNADDKNA
+135 DYTYLDPNNADDKNA

-216 YPGKYVESLVAI
+216 YPGKYVESLVAM
-228 FPDDFCYDPL
+228 FPDDFCEDPL
-238 DPASWWDTDDKG
+238 DPAAYFVYLNGKPSKIDSEGKPVTADT
-250 VLVKVAPGGPKPAD
+250 
-264 YPNSDQSEA
+264 PNSFQSEA
-273 LGWDHP
+273 LKWDHP
-279 EVTEKDQKY
+279 QVTEKDQKY
-288 YISEYYKSSGNSNS
+288 YISEYYKYKENNT
-302 IVDNAYRNKVAV
+302 VYNAYRNKVAV

-380 TEWNNWGISA
+380 TEWDNWGISA

-402 IVAWGEDISDE
+402 IVAWGEDISEE
-413 RNQRKEADAAINA
+413 RNKRKEADEAINK

-474 VGSAGKMASK
+474 VGSAGRMAS
-484 EVMMS
+484 EGIMMS
-489 DLPAE
+489 DISAD
-494 EETPEEEVISAVSEK
+494 EETHEEEVISAVSEK

-517 PRVKISS
+517 PRVRISS
-524 SNNPSLRVG
+524 SSNSSLRVG
-533 PSDGSYEWQEELK
+533 PSDGTYDWQEELE
-546 NEKEEREAADAELNK
+546 NEREEREAADAELNK

-592 TDAVVFSKV
+592 TDAVIFSKV

-608 QANGTPAVFKVATLD
+608 QANGKAAVFKVATPD
-623 PKEEKLNE
+623 PEEEKLNE
-631 LESKIKELEAEI
+631 LESKVKELEAEI

>member
-1 MKKNKKGIN
+1 MEKNKKGIN

-48 PKERLED
+48 PKGRLED

-125 AEVHNTEENG
+125 AEVHDTEENG
-135 DYVYLDPNNADDKNA
+135 DYTYLDPNNADDKNA

-216 YPGKYVESLVAI
+216 YPGKYVESLVAM
-228 FPDDFCYDPL
+228 FPDDFCEDPL
-238 DPASWWDTDDKG
+238 DPAAYFVYLNGKPSKIDSEGKPVTADT
-250 VLVKVAPGGPKPAD
+250 
-264 YPNSDQSEA
+264 PNSFQSEA
-273 LGWDHP
+273 LKWDHP
-279 EVTEKDQKY
+279 QVTEKDQKY
-288 YISEYYKSSGNSNS
+288 YISEYYKYKENNT
-302 IVDNAYRNKVAV
+302 VYNAYRNKVAV

-380 TEWNNWGISA
+380 TEWDNWGISA

-402 IVAWGEDISDE
+402 IVAWGEDISEE
-413 RNQRKEADAAINA
+413 RNKRKEADEAINK

-474 VGSAGKMASK
+474 VGSAGKMAL
-484 EVMMS
+484 EGIMMS
-489 DLPAE
+489 DISAD
-494 EETPEEEVISAVSEK
+494 EETHEEEVISAVSEK

-517 PRVKISS
+517 PRVRISS
-524 SNNPSLRVG
+524 SSNPSLRVG
-533 PSDGSYEWQEELK
+533 PSDGTYDWQEELE
-546 NEKEEREAADAELNK
+546 NEREEREAADAELNK

-592 TDAVVFSKV
+592 TDAVIFSKV

-608 QANGTPAVFKVATLD
+608 QANGKAAVFKVATTD
-623 PKEEKLNE
+623 PEEEKLNE

>member
-1 MKKNKKGIN
+1 MEKNKKGIN

-48 PKERLED
+48 PKGRLED

-63 SSSSSGSAVEFYY
+63 SSSSSESAVEFYY

-125 AEVHNTEENG
+125 AEVHDTEENG
-135 DYVYLDPNNADDKNA
+135 DYTYLDPNNADDKNA

-216 YPGKYVESLVAI
+216 YPGKYVESLVAM
-228 FPDDFCYDPL
+228 FPDDFCEDPL
-238 DPASWWDTDDKG
+238 DPAAYFVYLNGKPSKIDSEGKPVTADT
-250 VLVKVAPGGPKPAD
+250 
-264 YPNSDQSEA
+264 PNSFQSEA
-273 LGWDHP
+273 LKWDHP
-279 EVTEKDQKY
+279 QVTEKDQKY
-288 YISEYYKSSGNSNS
+288 YISEYYKYKENNT
-302 IVDNAYRNKVAV
+302 VYNAYRNKVAV

-380 TEWNNWGISA
+380 TEWDNWGISA

-402 IVAWGEDISDE
+402 IVAWGEDISEE
-413 RNQRKEADAAINA
+413 RNKRKEADEAINK

-474 VGSAGKMASK
+474 VGSAGRMAS
-484 EVMMS
+484 EGIMMS
-489 DLPAE
+489 DISAD
-494 EETPEEEVISAVSEK
+494 EETHEEEVISAVSEK

-517 PRVKISS
+517 PRVRISS
-524 SNNPSLRVG
+524 SSNPSLRVG
-533 PSDGSYEWQEELK
+533 PSDGTYDWQEELE
-546 NEKEEREAADAELNK
+546 NEREEREAADAELNK

-592 TDAVVFSKV
+592 TDAVIFSKV

-608 QANGTPAVFKVATLD
+608 QANGKAAVFKVATPD
-623 PKEEKLNE
+623 PEEEKLNE
-631 LESKIKELEAEI
+631 LESKVKELEAEI

>member
-1 MKKNKKGIN
+1 MEKNKKGIN

-216 YPGKYVESLVAI
+216 YPGKYVESLVAM
-228 FPDDFCYDPL
+228 FPDDFCEDPL
-238 DPASWWDTDDKG
+238 DPAAYFVYLNGKPSKIDSEGKPVTADT
-250 VLVKVAPGGPKPAD
+250 
-264 YPNSDQSEA
+264 PNSFQSEA
-273 LGWDHP
+273 LKWDHP
-279 EVTEKDQKY
+279 QVTEKDQKY
-288 YISEYYKSSGNSNS
+288 YISEYYKYKENNT
-302 IVDNAYRNKVAV
+302 VYNAYRNKVAV

-474 VGSAGKMASK
+474 VGSAGKMAL
-484 EVMMS
+484 EGIMMS
-489 DLPAE
+489 DISAD
-494 EETPEEEVISAVSEK
+494 EETHEEEVISAVSEK

-517 PRVKISS
+517 PRVRISS
-524 SNNPSLRVG
+524 SSNPSLRVG
-533 PSDGSYEWQEELK
+533 PSDGTYDWQEELE
-546 NEKEEREAADAELNK
+546 NEREEREAADAELNK

-592 TDAVVFSKV
+592 TDAVIFSKV

-608 QANGTPAVFKVATLD
+608 QANGKAAVFKVATPD
-623 PKEEKLNE
+623 PEEEKLNE
-631 LESKIKELEAEI
+631 LESKVKELEAEI

>member
-1 MKKNKKGIN
+1 MEKNKKGIN

-48 PKERLED
+48 PKGRLED

-125 AEVHNTEENG
+125 AEVHDTEENG
-135 DYVYLDPNNADDKNA
+135 DYTYLDPNNADDKNA

-238 DPASWWDTDDKG
+238 DPAAYFVYLNGKPSKIDSEGKPVTADT
-250 VLVKVAPGGPKPAD
+250 
-264 YPNSDQSEA
+264 PNSFQSEA
-273 LGWDHP
+273 LKWDHP
-279 EVTEKDQKY
+279 QVTEKDQKY
-288 YISEYYKSSGNSNS
+288 YISEYYKYKENNT
-302 IVDNAYRNKVAV
+302 VYNAYRNKVAV

-380 TEWNNWGISA
+380 TEWDNWGISA

-402 IVAWGEDISDE
+402 IVAWGEDISEE
-413 RNQRKEADAAINA
+413 RNKRKEADEAINK

-474 VGSAGKMASK
+474 VGSAGRMAS
-484 EVMMS
+484 EGIMMS
-489 DLPAE
+489 DISAD
-494 EETPEEEVISAVSEK
+494 EETHEEEVISAVSEK

-517 PRVKISS
+517 PRVRISS
-524 SNNPSLRVG
+524 SSNPSLRVG
-533 PSDGSYEWQEELK
+533 PSDGTYDWQEELE
-546 NEKEEREAADAELNK
+546 NEREEREAADAELNK

-592 TDAVVFSKV
+592 TDAVIFSKV

-608 QANGTPAVFKVATLD
+608 QANGKAAVFKVATPD
-623 PKEEKLNE
+623 PEEEKLNE
-631 LESKIKELEAEI
+631 LESKVKELEAEI

>member
-1 MKKNKKGIN
+1 MEKNKKGIN

-48 PKERLED
+48 PKGRLED

-63 SSSSSGSAVEFYY
+63 SSSSSRSAVEFYY

-125 AEVHNTEENG
+125 AEVHDTEENG
-135 DYVYLDPNNADDKNA
+135 DYTYLDPNNADDKNA

-216 YPGKYVESLVAI
+216 YPGKYVESLVAM
-228 FPDDFCYDPL
+228 FPDDFCEDPL
-238 DPASWWDTDDKG
+238 DPAAYFVYLNGKPSKIDSEGKPVTADT
-250 VLVKVAPGGPKPAD
+250 
-264 YPNSDQSEA
+264 PNSFQSEA
-273 LGWDHP
+273 LKWDHP
-279 EVTEKDQKY
+279 QVTEKDQKY
-288 YISEYYKSSGNSNS
+288 YISEYYKYKENNT
-302 IVDNAYRNKVAV
+302 VYNAYRNKVAV

-380 TEWNNWGISA
+380 TEWDNWGISA

-402 IVAWGEDISDE
+402 IVAWGEDISEE
-413 RNQRKEADAAINA
+413 RNKRKEADEAINK

-474 VGSAGKMASK
+474 VGSAGRMAS
-484 EVMMS
+484 EGIMMS
-489 DLPAE
+489 DISAD
-494 EETPEEEVISAVSEK
+494 EETHEEEVISAVSEK

-517 PRVKISS
+517 SRVRISS
-524 SNNPSLRVG
+524 SSNPSLRVG
-533 PSDGSYEWQEELK
+533 PSDGTYDWQEELE
-546 NEKEEREAADAELNK
+546 NEREEREAADAELNK

>member
-1 MKKNKKGIN
+1 MEKNKKGIN

-48 PKERLED
+48 PKGRLED

-125 AEVHNTEENG
+125 AEVHDTEENG
-135 DYVYLDPNNADDKNA
+135 DYTYLDPNNADDKNA

-181 DTNEDGVVDGNDNS
+181 DTNEDGVVDGNDSS

-216 YPGKYVESLVAI
+216 YPGKYVESLVAM
-228 FPDDFCYDPL
+228 FPDDFCEDPL
-238 DPASWWDTDDKG
+238 DPAAYFVYLNGKPSKIDSEGKPVTADT
-250 VLVKVAPGGPKPAD
+250 
-264 YPNSDQSEA
+264 PNSFQSEA
-273 LGWDHP
+273 LKWDHP
-279 EVTEKDQKY
+279 QVTEKDQKY
-288 YISEYYKSSGNSNS
+288 YISEYYKYKENNT
-302 IVDNAYRNKVAV
+302 VYNTYRNKVAV

-380 TEWNNWGISA
+380 TEWDNWGISA

-402 IVAWGEDISDE
+402 IVAWGEDISEE
-413 RNQRKEADAAINA
+413 RNKRKEADEAINK

-494 EETPEEEVISAVSEK
+494 EETHEEEVISAVSEK

>member
-1 MKKNKKGIN
+1 MEKNKKGIN

-48 PKERLED
+48 PKGRLED

-76 DSSIKDGASIP
+76 DSSIKDGAIP

-125 AEVHNTEENG
+125 AEVHDTEENG
-135 DYVYLDPNNADDKNA
+135 DYTYLDPNNADDKNA
-150 IEKILVGRARGI
+150 IEKILVDRARGI

-216 YPGKYVESLVAI
+216 YPGKYVESLVAM
-228 FPDDFCYDPL
+228 FPDDFCEDPL
-238 DPASWWDTDDKG
+238 DPAAYFVYLNGKPSKIDSEGKPVTADT
-250 VLVKVAPGGPKPAD
+250 
-264 YPNSDQSEA
+264 PNSFQSEA
-273 LGWDHP
+273 LKWDHP
-279 EVTEKDQKY
+279 QVTEKDQKY
-288 YISEYYKSSGNSNS
+288 YISEYYKYKENNT
-302 IVDNAYRNKVAV
+302 VYNAYRNKVAV

-380 TEWNNWGISA
+380 TEWDNWGISA

-402 IVAWGEDISDE
+402 IVAWGEDISEE
-413 RNQRKEADAAINA
+413 RNKRKEADEAINK

-474 VGSAGKMASK
+474 VGSAGKMAL
-484 EVMMS
+484 EGIMMS
-489 DLPAE
+489 DISAD
-494 EETPEEEVISAVSEK
+494 EETHEEEVISAVSEK

-517 PRVKISS
+517 PRVRISS
-524 SNNPSLRVG
+524 SSNPSLRVG
-533 PSDGSYEWQEELK
+533 PSDGTYDWQEELE
-546 NEKEEREAADAELNK
+546 NEREEREAADAELNK

-592 TDAVVFSKV
+592 TDAVIFSKV

-608 QANGTPAVFKVATLD
+608 QANGKAAVFKVATPD
-623 PKEEKLNE
+623 PEEEKLNE

>member
-1 MKKNKKGIN
+1 MEKNKKGIN

-63 SSSSSGSAVEFYY
+63 SSSSSRSAVEFYY

-125 AEVHNTEENG
+125 AEVHDTEENG
-135 DYVYLDPNNADDKNA
+135 DYTYLDPNNADDKNA

-216 YPGKYVESLVAI
+216 YPGKYVESLVAM
-228 FPDDFCYDPL
+228 FPDDFCEDPL
-238 DPASWWDTDDKG
+238 DPAAYFVYLNGKPSKIDSEGKPVTADT
-250 VLVKVAPGGPKPAD
+250 
-264 YPNSDQSEA
+264 PNSFQSEA
-273 LGWDHP
+273 LKWDHP
-279 EVTEKDQKY
+279 QVTEKDQKY
-288 YISEYYKSSGNSNS
+288 YISEYYKYKENNT
-302 IVDNAYRNKVAV
+302 VYNAYRNKVAI

-352 IIVEKSIGRDLIR
+352 IIVEKSIGRDLIQ

-380 TEWNNWGISA
+380 TEWDNWGISA

-402 IVAWGEDISDE
+402 IVAWGEDISEE
-413 RNQRKEADAAINA
+413 RNKRKEADEAINK

-474 VGSAGKMASK
+474 VGSAGKMAL
-484 EVMMS
+484 EGIMMS
-489 DLPAE
+489 DISAD
-494 EETPEEEVISAVSEK
+494 EETHEEEVISAVSEK

-517 PRVKISS
+517 PRVRISS
-524 SNNPSLRVG
+524 SSNPSLRVG
-533 PSDGSYEWQEELK
+533 PSDGTYDWQEELE
-546 NEKEEREAADAELNK
+546 NEREEREAADAELNK
-561 RIDEVE
+561 RIDEIE

-592 TDAVVFSKV
+592 TDAVIFSKV

-608 QANGTPAVFKVATLD
+608 QANGKAAVFKVATPD
-623 PKEEKLNE
+623 PEEEKLNE
-631 LESKIKELEAEI
+631 LESKIKELEDEI

>member
-1 MKKNKKGIN
+1 MEKNKKGIN

-48 PKERLED
+48 PKGRLED

-125 AEVHNTEENG
+125 AEVHDTEENG
-135 DYVYLDPNNADDKNA
+135 DYTYLDPNNADDKNA

-216 YPGKYVESLVAI
+216 YPGKYVESLVAM
-228 FPDDFCYDPL
+228 FPDDFCEDPL
-238 DPASWWDTDDKG
+238 DPAAYFVYLNGKPSKIDSEGKPVTADT
-250 VLVKVAPGGPKPAD
+250 
-264 YPNSDQSEA
+264 PNSFQSEA
-273 LGWDHP
+273 LKWDHP
-279 EVTEKDQKY
+279 QVTEKDQKY
-288 YISEYYKSSGNSNS
+288 YISEYYKYKENNT
-302 IVDNAYRNKVAV
+302 VYNAYRNKVAV

-380 TEWNNWGISA
+380 TEWDNWGISA

-402 IVAWGEDISDE
+402 IVAWGEDISEE
-413 RNQRKEADAAINA
+413 RNKRKEADEAINK

-474 VGSAGKMASK
+474 VGSAGKMAL
-484 EVMMS
+484 EGIMMS
-489 DLPAE
+489 DISAD
-494 EETPEEEVISAVSEK
+494 EETHEEEVISAVSEK

-517 PRVKISS
+517 PRVRISS
-524 SNNPSLRVG
+524 SSNPSLRVG
-533 PSDGSYEWQEELK
+533 PSDGTYDWQEELE
-546 NEKEEREAADAELNK
+546 NEREEREAADAELNK

-592 TDAVVFSKV
+592 TNAVIFSKV

-608 QANGTPAVFKVATLD
+608 QANGKAAVFKVATPD
-623 PKEEKLNE
+623 PEEEKLNE
-631 LESKIKELEAEI
+631 LESKVKELEAEI

>member
-1 MKKNKKGIN
+1 MEKNKKGIN

-48 PKERLED
+48 PKGRLED

-125 AEVHNTEENG
+125 AEVHDTEENG
-135 DYVYLDPNNADDKNA
+135 DYTYLDPNNADDKNA

-216 YPGKYVESLVAI
+216 YPGKYVESLVAM
-228 FPDDFCYDPL
+228 FPDDFCEDPL
-238 DPASWWDTDDKG
+238 DPAAYFVYLNGKPSKIDSEGKPVTADT
-250 VLVKVAPGGPKPAD
+250 
-264 YPNSDQSEA
+264 PNSFQSEA
-273 LGWDHP
+273 LKWDHP
-279 EVTEKDQKY
+279 QVTEKDQKY
-288 YISEYYKSSGNSNS
+288 YISEYYKYKENNT
-302 IVDNAYRNKVAV
+302 VYNAYRNKVAV

-380 TEWNNWGISA
+380 TEWDNWGISA

-402 IVAWGEDISDE
+402 IVAWGEDISEE
-413 RNQRKEADAAINA
+413 RNKRKEADEAINK

-444 PHNVTREQLG
+444 PHNVTREQLS

-474 VGSAGKMASK
+474 VGSAGKMAL
-484 EVMMS
+484 EGIMMS
-489 DLPAE
+489 DISAD
-494 EETPEEEVISAVSEK
+494 EETHEEEVISAVSEK

-517 PRVKISS
+517 PRVRISS
-524 SNNPSLRVG
+524 SSNPSLRVG
-533 PSDGSYEWQEELK
+533 PSDGTYDWQEELE
-546 NEKEEREAADAELNK
+546 NEREEREAADAELNK

-592 TDAVVFSKV
+592 TDAVIFSKV

-608 QANGTPAVFKVATLD
+608 QANGKAAVFKVATPD
-623 PKEEKLNE
+623 PEEEKLNE